1 MIDQLFLLFAGTLK
15 WESTGRGN
23 KQTIFKIQ
31 CFKVQLLTA
40 SEPRLTKLKW
50 IIK

>member
-1 MIDQLFLLFAGTLK
+1 MLSGKAQAEVTNKLF
-15 WESTGRGN
+15 
-23 KQTIFKIQ
+23 FKIH